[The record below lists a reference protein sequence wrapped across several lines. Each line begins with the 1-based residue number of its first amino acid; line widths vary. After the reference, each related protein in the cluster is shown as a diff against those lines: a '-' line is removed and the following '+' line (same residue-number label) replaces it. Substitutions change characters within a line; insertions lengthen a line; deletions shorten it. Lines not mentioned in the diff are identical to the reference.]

1 MLACLIDLDSCFFI
15 EILKFQTFLGDN
27 KWVDLDS
34 CFFIEILKL
43 QTFLGDNKWVH
54 LQCCYDVFHEIF
66 HATTLW
72 IGLYEEE
79 VASLKL
85 CKKMLRFVH
94 RLEKLD

>member
-15 EILKFQTFLGDN
+15 EILK
-27 KWVDLDS
+27 
-34 CFFIEILKL
+34 L
-43 QTFLGDNKWVH
+43 QTFLRDNKWVH
-54 LQCCYDVFHEIF
+54 LQLCDDVFHEIF
-66 HATTLW
+66 HATTLS

-85 CKKMLRFVH
+85 YIKILRFVH